1 LSQWPHV
8 QFLTSASLPGQFPVD
23 EGWEVAIAGR
33 SNVGKSSAINS
44 LLARKGLAKTSR
56 TPGRTRLFNYFEI
69 SPGYRMVDL
78 PGYGHAEVKAS
89 TRESW
94 GPMGEALRQ
103 RQSLQALILVVDSRR
118 GVAELDMALLEWA
131 GLPDTAVHV
140 LLSKSD
146 KLSRSEAAQTLKAAR
161 GLLEGQ
167 ASSQLFSS
175 LKGDGL
181 DEARGVL
188 KRWIATGI
196 RKERA
201 PVA

>member
-1 LSQWPHV
+1 MSQWPQV
-8 QFLTSASLPGQFPVD
+8 EFLTSASAPEHFPVD

-44 LLARKGLAKTSR
+44 ILGRRNLARTSR
-56 TPGRTRLFNYFEI
+56 TPGRTRLFNYFGLV
-69 SPGYRMVDL
+69 PGYRMVDL
-78 PGYGHAEVKAS
+78 PGYGHAEVNAS
-89 TRESW
+89 TRETW

-103 RQSLQALILVVDSRR
+103 RQSLQAIILVVDSRR
-118 GVAELDMALLEWA
+118 GVSDLDLALLEWA
-131 GLPDTAVHV
+131 GLPGPAAHV

-146 KLSRSEAAQTLKAAR
+146 KLNRSEGAQTLKAAR

-181 DEARGVL
+181 DEARAVM